1 VKVAREQR
9 DHVAHQGCR
18 PRDARRRT
26 ATATKQLKIF
36 VQDMAGNW
44 ADGRLIDM
52 AVAPTLLSVL
62 VPGDA
67 PEGWGTVHA
76 TLRDAVHNTATADLP
91 VYISGVLG
99 PPPPVPVTP
108 PTAPPQG
115 VARHPVRKDFGESR
129 ARVRDDFKVQVALS
143 STSTLYTRSRYVTP
157 RPRLRVSVTRAYL
170 TSNYTMAVR
179 PPVPPTKGRV
189 RTADDII
196 TRRGEGP
203 KMTDELI
210 ALDLL

>member
-1 VKVAREQR
+1 VTSTFQLAL
-9 DHVAHQGCR
+9 DT
-18 PRDARRRT
+18 T
-26 ATATKQLKIF
+26 APQITWGAVDGANITETLTVEYVLDEPAVLSAQLEL
-36 VQDMAGNW
+36 

-129 ARVRDDFKVQVALS
+129 ARV
-143 STSTLYTRSRYVTP
+143 P
-157 RPRLRVSVTRAYL
+157 
-170 TSNYTMAVR
+170 
-179 PPVPPTKGRV
+179 
-189 RTADDII
+189 DDII

-203 KMTDELI
+203 KMTDELS